1 MSVLYFLEGLRCS
14 LLDGFFSFITLF
26 GEEALFIAIAMVV
39 FWCFDKRQGYF
50 LFCVG
55 IFGTVINQFL
65 KTVFRVPRP
74 WVRDPAFSAV
84 ESAKA
89 AATGYSFPSGHTQS
103 AVGLFGGIARWNRQR
118 AVRIAGIAMCVLVP
132 LSRMYLGVHTPAD
145 VLTSAGIAL
154 ILVFVGYPLFQKAAQ
169 SPKIMICILSVIT
182 LGLAGH
188 LLFLNFYPF
197 PAPVYEAESIQ
208 NLESAVKNA
217 CTLLGCMLGLIVV
230 YCLDEKV
237 SHFPTKAV
245 WWAQLLKIAGG
256 LFLVLTIQSLLKTPL
271 DALFDGHMIAR
282 VIRYFLVVVVGGGVW
297 PLTFRRFEKLGKAKV

>member
-26 GEEALFIAIAMVV
+26 GEETLFIVIAMVI

-65 KTVFRVPRP
+65 KMVCRVPRP
-74 WVRDPAFSAV
+74 WVRDPAFSVV

-103 AVGLFGGIARWNRQR
+103 AIGLFGGIARWNRQR

-169 SPKIMICILSVIT
+169 SPKIMVCILSVIA
-182 LGLAGH
+182 LGIAGH
-188 LLFLNFYPF
+188 LLFFTCYTF
-197 PAPVYEAESIQ
+197 PAPVYEAENIQ
-208 NLESAVKNA
+208 NLESAIKNA
-217 CTLLGCMLGLIVV
+217 CTLLGCMLGLITV

-237 SHFPTKAV
+237 IHFPTKAV

-256 LFLVLTIQSLLKTPL
+256 LLLVLAIQSLLKTPL

-282 VIRYFLVVVVGGGVW
+282 VIRYFLVVVVGGGLW
-297 PLTFRRFEKLGKAKV
+297 PLTFRRFEKLGKAKA